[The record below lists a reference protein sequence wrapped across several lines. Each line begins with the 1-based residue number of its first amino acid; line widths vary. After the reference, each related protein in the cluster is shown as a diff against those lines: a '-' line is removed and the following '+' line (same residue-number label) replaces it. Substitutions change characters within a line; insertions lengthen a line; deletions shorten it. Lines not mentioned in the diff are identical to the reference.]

1 MKKLVSFFAIVML
14 MMVAAAPA
22 KADDCSSAVNKI
34 CKAFDYMTA
43 QVNRVTSLEGLD
55 NLDFDAGFNK
65 AEIYSIPDECAD
77 YVLTS
82 ADKTKLRKSFNG
94 FCNAMV
100 DKMYGIGGGVISRND
115 LAAQFSPWKDFFNQV
130 LNNSKTL
137 GDMIEGLASLYN

>member
-43 QVNRVTSLEGLD
+43 QVNRVTSFEGLE
-55 NLDFDAGFNK
+55 NLDFDAAVNK
-65 AEIYSIPDECAD
+65 AEVYSIPDECAN

-82 ADKTKLRKSFNG
+82 ADKTKLRKSFNS

-100 DKMYGIGGGVISRND
+100 DKMYSFIGGMMSRND
-115 LAAQFSPWKDFFNQV
+115 IAVQISPMKDAFNQV

-137 GDMIEGLASLYN
+137 GDLVEGMAYVFN